1 MIGTPTGTNNGK
13 ISSQYDAISGET
25 VTYAYDSLNRL
36 LSASGSGWNQ
46 SFGYDGFGNLVSKTG
61 SNSPPL
67 SISVGGIRSRGS
79 AV

>member
-1 MIGTPTGTNNGK
+1 L
-13 ISSQYDAISGET
+13 QYDYILGET

-67 SISVGGIRSRGS
+67 SISVNAATNQIQGVSGLT
-79 AV
+79 